1 MKLQTLALPLSLVL
15 AVGTAVHAN
24 NGGTEPDAAQAEAA
38 PAKISIDVDSLVAGR
53 RAGYWMSANLFGGMF
68 GIVQGGGQVT
78 GMEGPA
84 RSLARWATALPEMFP
99 EGSMSPRS
107 NALPTIWSE
116 REEFE
121 AIAALY
127 AERAT
132 ELSAYAKAADTEG
145 FKTQWALVRE
155 TCVSCHSKFRRDR
168 SGERAES
175 EQ

>member
-1 MKLQTLALPLSLVL
+1 MQFQSLALPLSLVL
-15 AVGTAVHAN
+15 AASTAVYAG
-24 NGGTEPDAAQAEAA
+24 NGDTEPGVAQAEAD
-38 PAKISIDVDSLVAGR
+38 PAKVSIDVDSLVAGR

-84 RSLARWATALPEMFP
+84 RALAGWATALPEMFP
-99 EGSMSPRS
+99 EGSMSPNS

-121 AIAALY
+121 ALAALY

-132 ELSAYAKAADTEG
+132 ELSAYAKAGDTEG

-155 TCVSCHSKFRRDR
+155 TCASCHSKFRRDR
-168 SGERAES
+168 SAERAAT